1 MRLFI
6 VLAVAYA
13 ASASA
18 RDAKELKDVKEHK
31 EVKENLP
38 QKEQDFAKDAQDIIS
53 DVLREGRGLKDSL
66 SSISSALKGFN
77 QINSMMGAVNVT
89 EIGDASTRV
98 AKELS
103 KSLKVDVYAVGK
115 ALAGAGAAVGTTVFL
130 GGMAA
135 LLATGLGFF
144 NYSPKLYDAGY
155 PFVTYQNRLGPY
167 PGVLGHAQQAVYQR
181 VQQAQQAFGP
191 QPQSA
196 YVGVPKAQQV
206 HGQRVAGQEQQKGTT
221 SPQYPVYHGSNP
233 QEGRAA
239 DFGEVSARTARVLDE
254 VKQPANPD
262 LMPAIH
268 DLLGKLG
275 EAVNTLG
282 PQVMAAARR

>member
-6 VLAVAYA
+6 VLFVACA
-13 ASASA
+13 ASAYA
-18 RDAKELKDVKEHK
+18 RDAKELKDAKDVKEF
-31 EVKENLP
+31 P
-38 QKEQDFAKDAQDIIS
+38 QKEQDIVKTAQDVIAEAM
-53 DVLREGRGLKDSL
+53 REGRGLKDSL

-77 QINSMMGAVNVT
+77 QLNSMMGAVNMT

-103 KSLKVDVYAVGK
+103 KSLKVDVFAVGK

-144 NYSPKLYDAGY
+144 NYSPKLYDTGY

-191 QPQSA
+191 QPAPQSA
-196 YVGVPKAQQV
+196 YLALPKAQQAP
-206 HGQRVAGQEQQKGTT
+206 GQRIAGQEQRGTT
-221 SPQYPVYHGSNP
+221 PQYPVYHGSNP

-239 DFGEVSARTARVLDE
+239 DFGEVSARTARVLNE

-262 LMPAIH
+262 LMPAIQ